1 MFSFLAVTSL
11 LSCDDDTEELFTT
24 APNSDIAFT
33 STPASSYILTF
44 ETKDNTAERF
54 VWTPLE
60 FTTPIAV
67 TYELQASTDASNFDN
82 AVPVTATSDTSTSL
96 TVEQM
101 NDLAAQLG
109 LTPFSSNGIAMRV
122 MASSADA
129 SMGTNVSDVIIL
141 SVTPYTTE
149 SPKLWVPGNYAED
162 SGYGP
167 NWAPDND
174 ATPYLEAVEFGSTQ
188 FEGFIYMNV
197 AAPEFKITPEMNWD
211 NAYGDAGSG
220 LISLTASDNLTVP
233 GPGFYYITVDT
244 DPDGDPATDDATF
257 TASVRDWGII
267 GAATLPSNP
276 AEWSDELDMTYNQDT
291 KKWSVELDMAVGEFK
306 FRAQQ
311 WDPATYNFGVS
322 DEGLNVLSFG
332 GGNLSQAAAGRY
344 RAEIDL
350 SVPRNYTFE
359 LISI

>member
-1 MFSFLAVTSL
+1 MFSFLAVASL
-11 LSCDDDTEELFTT
+11 LSCDDDTEDLFTT
-24 APNSDIAFT
+24 QPNSDITFT

-44 ETKDNTAERF
+44 DTKDNTAERF

-82 AVPVTATSDTSTSL
+82 AISVTSTSETSASL

-101 NDLAAQLG
+101 NDLSAQLG
-109 LTPFSSNGIAMRV
+109 LTPFSSNGIAMRI

-149 SPKLWVPGNYAED
+149 SPRVWVPGNYAED

-167 NWAPDND
+167 NWSPDND

-188 FEGFIYMNV
+188 FEGFIWMDV

-211 NAYGDAGSG
+211 NAYGDASG
-220 LISLTASDNLTVP
+220 GLLSLSASGNLTVP
-233 GPGFYYITVDT
+233 GPGYYYITVDT
-244 DPDGDPATDDATF
+244 DPDGDPATDDATWS
-257 TASVRDWGII
+257 AVAKEWSVI
-267 GAATLPSNP
+267 GAATDNGWNDP
-276 AEWSDELDMTYNQDT
+276 DFDMTYDETT
-291 KKWSVELDMAVGEFK
+291 KKWSVDLNLSQDEFK
-306 FRAQQ
+306 FRANND
-311 WDPATYNFGVS
+311 WGSPNNNFGING
-322 DEGLNVLSFG
+322 DGELEFNA
-332 GGNLSQAAAGRY
+332 GNLSVDGPAGMY
-344 RAEIDL
+344 TVELDL
-350 SVPRNYTFE
+350 SVPRAYTYT
-359 LISI
+359 LTAI